1 MAGLPADTW
10 IRLIVWLILGF
21 IVYFAYGKS
30 HSHLSRGIGT
40 SPT

>member
-10 IRLIVWLILGF
+10 IRLIVWLVLGF
-21 IVYFAYGKS
+21 VVYFAYGKKN
-30 HSHLSRGIGT
+30 SHLSRGIGT